1 MISQFFILSSKGDP
15 LIYKDFR
22 GDSGGRDVAEL
33 FYRKLTGLP
42 GDESPV
48 VMHHDDRHFIH
59 IRHNGLYLV
68 ATTSENISP
77 FSLLELLSRLATLLG
92 DYCGS
97 LGEGTI
103 SRNVALVYELLDEVL
118 VRSENV
124 LPCPLFSE
132 DTSRGWETK
141 STHFHP
147 FAPLTTQKMS
157 FLCPQDYGYVQTTS
171 MEMLRNFIQ
180 TEAVVS
186 KPFSLFDLSSV
197 GLFGAETQQ
206 SKVAPSSAASR
217 PVLSSRSDQSQ
228 KNEVFLDVVERL
240 SVLIASN
247 GSLLKVD
254 VQGEI
259 RLKSFLPSGSEMR
272 IGLTEEFCVGKS
284 ELRGY
289 GPGIRVDEVSFHS
302 SVHLDEFESH
312 RILRLQPP
320 QGELTVMRYQ
330 LSDDLP
336 SPLPFRLFPSVQ
348 WDRGS
353 GRLQVYLKLRCDLPP
368 KSQALNVRLHLPLP
382 RGVVSLSQELSS
394 PEQKAELR
402 EGALRWDL
410 PRVQGGS
417 QLSGLFQM
425 DVPGIPGPPG
435 PGPSGAAPLGLG
447 PASLSFELPRHTCS
461 GLQVR
466 FLRLPF
472 RPCGNANPHKWVRH
486 LSHSDA
492 YVIRI

>member
-118 VRSENV
+118 
-124 LPCPLFSE
+124 
-132 DTSRGWETK
+132 
-141 STHFHP
+141 
-147 FAPLTTQKMS
+147 
-157 FLCPQDYGYVQTTS
+157 DYGYVQTTS

-353 GRLQVYLKLRCDLPP
+353 G
-368 KSQALNVRLHLPLP
+368 SQALNVRLHLPLP

-417 QLSGLFQM
+417 QLSGLFQVSAAGFRRPSPSTSISSPWRLPLSAVGQR
-425 DVPGIPGPPG
+425 DWL
-435 PGPSGAAPLGLG
+435 PGPSAPPPSFLSGPSAPSPTSAPHRWMSQAFLGLPAQG
-447 PASLSFELPRHTCS
+447 PPARLLWGWALPASPSNFPGTRAPASRFASS
-461 GLQVR
+461 GCR
-466 FLRLPF
+466 
-472 RPCGNANPHKWVRH
+472 
-486 LSHSDA
+486 SDPA
-492 YVIRI
+492 ATPTPTSGCDT

>member
-48 VMHHDDRHFIH
+48 VMHHDGRHFIH
-59 IRHNGLYLV
+59 IRHSSLYLV
-68 ATTSENISP
+68 VTTSENVSP

-118 VRSENV
+118 
-124 LPCPLFSE
+124 
-132 DTSRGWETK
+132 
-141 STHFHP
+141 
-147 FAPLTTQKMS
+147 
-157 FLCPQDYGYVQTTS
+157 DYGYVQTTS
-171 MEMLRNFIQ
+171 TEMLRNFIQ

-302 SVHLDEFESH
+302 SVNLDEFESH

-353 GRLQVYLKLRCDLPP
+353 GRLQVYLKLRCDLPSKREIPGERVSSARQACP
-368 KSQALNVRLHLPLP
+368 KKAPSPAP
-382 RGVVSLSQELSS
+382 SLSKLQPVSGA
-394 PEQKAELR
+394 EQPRAEGR
-402 EGALRWDL
+402 AG
-410 PRVQGGS
+410 GGS
-417 QLSGLFQM
+417 
-425 DVPGIPGPPG
+425 
-435 PGPSGAAPLGLG
+435 PSLG
-447 PASLSFELPRHTCS
+447 PASGARRLSTLGPFPDGRPRAPRTSQPWALHLGPSS
-461 GLQVR
+461 GSGPGQSL
-466 FLRLPF
+466 L
-472 RPCGNANPHKWVRH
+472 
-486 LSHSDA
+486 
-492 YVIRI
+492 

>member
-48 VMHHDDRHFIH
+48 VMHHDGRHFIH
-59 IRHNGLYLV
+59 IRHSSLYLV
-68 ATTSENISP
+68 VTTSENVSP

-118 VRSENV
+118 
-124 LPCPLFSE
+124 
-132 DTSRGWETK
+132 
-141 STHFHP
+141 
-147 FAPLTTQKMS
+147 
-157 FLCPQDYGYVQTTS
+157 
-171 MEMLRNFIQ
+171 
-180 TEAVVS
+180 
-186 KPFSLFDLSSV
+186 
-197 GLFGAETQQ
+197 
-206 SKVAPSSAASR
+206 
-217 PVLSSRSDQSQ
+217 SQ

-302 SVHLDEFESH
+302 SVNLDEFESH

-353 GRLQVYLKLRCDLPP
+353 GRLQVYLKLRCDLPS

-394 PEQKAELR
+394 PEQKAELA

-425 DVPGIPGPPG
+425 DVPGPPGPPSHG
-435 PGPSGAAPLGLG
+435 LSTSAPPLGLG

-466 FLRLPF
+466 FLRLAF

>member
-42 GDESPV
+42 GEESPV

-59 IRHNGLYLV
+59 IRHSGLYLV

-77 FSLLELLSRLATLLG
+77 FTLLELLSRLATLLG

-97 LGEGTI
+97 LGEATI
-103 SRNVALVYELLDEVL
+103 SHNVALVYELLDEVL
-118 VRSENV
+118 
-124 LPCPLFSE
+124 
-132 DTSRGWETK
+132 
-141 STHFHP
+141 
-147 FAPLTTQKMS
+147 
-157 FLCPQDYGYVQTTS
+157 DYGYIQTTS
-171 MEMLRNFIQ
+171 TEMLRNFIQ

-259 RLKSFLPSGSEMR
+259 RLKSFLPSGCEMR

-320 QGELTVMRYQ
+320 QGE
-330 LSDDLP
+330 
-336 SPLPFRLFPSVQ
+336 
-348 WDRGS
+348 WDPGS

-394 PEQKAELR
+394 PEQKVELR
-402 EGALRWDL
+402 EGALHWDL

-425 DVPGIPGPPG
+425 DIPGLPGPPSQG
-435 PGPSGAAPLGLG
+435 HSTSAPPLGLG

-466 FLRLPF
+466 FLRLAF

>member
-42 GDESPV
+42 LSLRASAWGV
-48 VMHHDDRHFIH
+48 RYHHDDRHFIH
-59 IRHNGLYLV
+59 IRHSGLYLV

-118 VRSENV
+118 
-124 LPCPLFSE
+124 
-132 DTSRGWETK
+132 
-141 STHFHP
+141 
-147 FAPLTTQKMS
+147 
-157 FLCPQDYGYVQTTS
+157 DYGYVQTTS
-171 MEMLRNFIQ
+171 TEMLRNFIQ

-186 KPFSLFDLSSV
+186 KPFSLFDS
-197 GLFGAETQQ
+197 FGAETQQ

-302 SVHLDEFESH
+302 SVLLEEFESH

-336 SPLPFRLFPSVQ
+336 SPLPFRLFLSVQ

-382 RGVVSLSQELSS
+382 RGVISLSQELSG
-394 PEQKAELR
+394 PEQKAELGD
-402 EGALRWDL
+402 GALHWDL

-425 DVPGIPGPPG
+425 DVPGL
-435 PGPSGAAPLGLG
+435 PGPSGQGPSTTAPPLGLG

-466 FLRLPF
+466 FLRLAF